1 MKSAKF
7 STHLLRGCHTK
18 MPLTELLE
26 DEDAA
31 LLRVHLLDVVEPD
44 KGLERE
50 RMHISL
56 YVFEMRGGIRKW
68 HFLHTKYKIF
78 WYFLYDNSQIDLGV
92 QSHQIS

>member
-1 MKSAKF
+1 MKSAKLM
-7 STHLLRGCHTK
+7 THLLRGCHRK

-50 RMHISL
+50 RMHFSFNLKCKEEGSGTFWIINSIDFERGSVKL
-56 YVFEMRGGIRKW
+56 GCTEVQERYVKP
-68 HFLHTKYKIF
+68 T
-78 WYFLYDNSQIDLGV
+78 N
-92 QSHQIS
+92 

>member
-1 MKSAKF
+1 MKSAKLM
-7 STHLLRGCHTK
+7 THLLRGCHRK

-50 RMHISL
+50 RMHFSFNLKCKEEGSGTFWIINSID
-56 YVFEMRGGIRKW
+56 FESGSVRLGLTKCRKG
-68 HFLHTKYKIF
+68 T
-78 WYFLYDNSQIDLGV
+78 
-92 QSHQIS
+92 

>member
-1 MKSAKF
+1 
-7 STHLLRGCHTK
+7 

-31 LLRVHLLDVVEPD
+31 LLRVHLLDVVESD

-56 YVFEMRGGIRKW
+56 CGTYLKCEEE
-68 HFLHTKYKIF
+68 
-78 WYFLYDNSQIDLGV
+78 
-92 QSHQIS
+92 